1 MIIKLCKRLRRMAE
15 FTSKFQS
22 DTQYETKYHLKE
34 VMVLNKDG
42 VKKPRMIRK
51 PQVTVAACTR
61 LIYLQLKK
69 EHRTQ

>member
-1 MIIKLCKRLRRMAE
+1 MNQKLCKRLRREAE

-22 DTQYETKYHLKE
+22 ATQYETKYHLKE

-42 VKKPRMIRK
+42 TGEPKRVRK

-61 LIYLQLKK
+61 LVYLQLKK
-69 EHRTQ
+69 EHRV